1 MIKVCSLDYLN
12 KEFYETDIVTADGRV
27 LAAVGDRV
35 SPDVILAL
43 YFKEVYVPDVS
54 VKKIFQSEVAEEEP
68 KQEQAQEESVQVLN
82 IEEEEEVLEEPLKQP
97 FIEEEK
103 ESEKSAMPIPPAP
116 SLLEDEETD
125 GIEVNV
131 KGPVP
136 PEFLDESKEKI
147 QEQEPEVSDS
157 KKRDSGP
164 VFNLPDVE
172 EKKEVESKPS
182 VISIDLSE
190 EPEKD
195 DSRKPVPA
203 QMKYGDEDLVVETKK
218 VSQADSGEAKINI
231 EDPEKAPLVFD
242 EAKAKK
248 SAEYAVKLAKML
260 NFSSDETKDI
270 EEAAYYYDIG
280 ISKFTKADLKKK
292 NFKKAKALE
301 SYNILINEK
310 MMPDRIADA
319 IKFSANDYDSSS
331 FQLTSKIPYSHI
343 ISVTGFYSGF
353 LIQGH
358 SKEEA
363 LAKMLQ
369 MGGNKFNIFI
379 LHKFIKMMREE
390 NE

>member
-27 LAAVGDRV
+27 LASVGDRV

-54 VKKIFQSEVAEEEP
+54 EKKIYQSEVVVTEEIL
-68 KQEQAQEESVQVLN
+68 EESAQLLN
-82 IEEEEEVLEEPLKQP
+82 IEQEEEQEEPLSP
-97 FIEEEK
+97 TVFEEAEAEESSSTVIESNLEESEAVEEE
-103 ESEKSAMPIPPAP
+103 
-116 SLLEDEETD
+116 LLE
-125 GIEVNV
+125 IEV
-131 KGPVP
+131 PVV
-136 PEFLDESKEKI
+136 PEVPDKPVESI
-147 QEQEPEVSDS
+147 LVQEPEVLESQ
-157 KKRDSGP
+157 KKESGP
-164 VFNLPDVE
+164 IFNLPDVE
-172 EKKEVESKPS
+172 EKTEVESKSQPKPA
-182 VISIDLSE
+182 IINFDQDPE
-190 EPEKD
+190 ED
-195 DSRKPVPA
+195 DTRKPVPPSSKFDDDIYTGTENISVKESEEV
-203 QMKYGDEDLVVETKK
+203 Q
-218 VSQADSGEAKINI
+218 III

-242 EAKAKK
+242 ENKAKK
-248 SAEYAVKLAKML
+248 NAAYAVKLAKML
-260 NFSSDETKDI
+260 NFSPDETKDV

-280 ISKFTKADLKKK
+280 ISKFTRADLTKK

-301 SYNILINEK
+301 SYNIIINEK
-310 MMPDRIADA
+310 MLPDRIADA
-319 IKFSANDYDSSS
+319 VKFSVNDYDSSS

-343 ISVTGFYSGF
+343 ISVTGFYSEF

>member
-27 LAAVGDRV
+27 LASVGDKV

-54 VKKIFQSEVAEEEP
+54 EKKVFQSEVAEN
-68 KQEQAQEESVQVLN
+68 QE
-82 IEEEEEVLEEPLKQP
+82 LEEPVQVTNVEPEEEIPEIPLQQP
-97 FIEEEK
+97 IEEEK
-103 ESEKSAMPIPPAP
+103 EPETPVIPIPAP
-116 SLLEDEETD
+116 LLSEEVAEDINVD
-125 GIEVNV
+125 V

-136 PEFLDESKEKI
+136 PNNLDKLEENVS
-147 QEQEPEVSDS
+147 EQAELPVSQR
-157 KKRDSGP
+157 KDSGP

-172 EKKEVESKPS
+172 EKKEVEPKPP

-190 EPEKD
+190 EPEEE

-203 QMKYGDEDLVVETKK
+203 QMKYSDEDLVVETEK
-218 VSQADSGEAKINI
+218 VPQADSGEAKIII

-248 SAEYAVKLAKML
+248 NAEYAVKLAKML

-280 ISKFTKADLKKK
+280 VSKFTKADLKKK

-310 MMPDRIADA
+310 MMSDKIADA
-319 IKFSANDYDSSS
+319 VKFSVNDYDSSS
-331 FQLTSKIPYSHI
+331 FQLTSKLPYSHI
-343 ISVTGFYSGF
+343 ISVTGFYSEF

-363 LAKMLQ
+363 LARMLQ

>member
-27 LAAVGDRV
+27 IAAVGDKV

-43 YFKEVYVPDVS
+43 YFKEVYVSDISEKKVFQSEMLAKEELKELPPSPVLDEDGLKEPSSAAIEPNLAESEAEAEEIKIEIPVVDVSVIPDVS
-54 VKKIFQSEVAEEEP
+54 SKPV
-68 KQEQAQEESVQVLN
+68 ES
-82 IEEEEEVLEEPLKQP
+82 
-97 FIEEEK
+97 
-103 ESEKSAMPIPPAP
+103 IP
-116 SLLEDEETD
+116 
-125 GIEVNV
+125 
-131 KGPVP
+131 
-136 PEFLDESKEKI
+136 
-147 QEQEPEVSDS
+147 EQEPEVLDS
-157 KKRDSGP
+157 QKRDSGP
-164 VFNLPDVE
+164 VFSLPDVE
-172 EKKEVESKPS
+172 EKKQVEPKPS
-182 VISIDLSE
+182 VINFDLSD

-195 DSRKPVPA
+195 DSRKPIPA
-203 QMKYGDEDLVVETKK
+203 QMEFDDEDIVIKTEN
-218 VSQADSGEAKINI
+218 VSGTESGEGKIII

-242 EAKAKK
+242 ENKAKK
-248 SAEYAVKLAKML
+248 NAEYAVKLAKML
-260 NFSSDETKDI
+260 NFSPDEIKDI

-301 SYNILINEK
+301 SYNILLNEK
-310 MMPDRIADA
+310 MLPDRIADA
-319 IKFSANDYDSSS
+319 VKFSANDYDSSS

-343 ISVTGFYSGF
+343 ISVTGFYSEF
-353 LIQGH
+353 LMQGH
-358 SKEEA
+358 SKKEI

>member
-27 LAAVGDRV
+27 IAAVGDKV

-43 YFKEVYVPDVS
+43 YFKEVYVSDVS
-54 VKKIFQSEVAEEEP
+54 EKKVFQSEM
-68 KQEQAQEESVQVLN
+68 L
-82 IEEEEEVLEEPLKQP
+82 EEEVLKELPPSPVLD
-97 FIEEEK
+97 EEELK
-103 ESEKSAMPIPPAP
+103 EPSAPV
-116 SLLEDEETD
+116 
-125 GIEVNV
+125 IESN
-131 KGPVP
+131 
-136 PEFLDESKEKI
+136 LDEKTEEVKEESLIVDVSVVPEVSDKPVENI
-147 QEQEPEVSDS
+147 PEQEPEVLDS
-157 KKRDSGP
+157 QKRDSGP
-164 VFNLPDVE
+164 VFSLPDVE
-172 EKKEVESKPS
+172 EKKQVEPKPP
-182 VISIDLSE
+182 VINFDLSE

-203 QMKYGDEDLVVETKK
+203 QGKFDDDDLVPETKNISK
-218 VSQADSGEAKINI
+218 METDEGKIII

-242 EAKAKK
+242 ESKAKK
-248 SAEYAVKLAKML
+248 NAEYAVKLAKML
-260 NFSSDETKDI
+260 EFSPDEIKDI

-301 SYNILINEK
+301 SYNILISEK
-310 MMPDRIADA
+310 MLPDRIADA
-319 IKFSANDYDSSS
+319 VKFSVNDYESSS

-343 ISVTGFYSGF
+343 ISVTGFYSEY
-353 LIQGH
+353 LIQGY
-358 SKEEA
+358 SKKET